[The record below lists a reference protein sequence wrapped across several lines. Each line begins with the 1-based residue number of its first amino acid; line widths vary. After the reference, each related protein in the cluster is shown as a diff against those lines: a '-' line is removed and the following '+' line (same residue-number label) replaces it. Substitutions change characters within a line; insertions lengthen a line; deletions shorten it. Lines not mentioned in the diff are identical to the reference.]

1 MEKLKEKNIQAEV
14 INCRFIKPMDLDYLS
29 NNFSRFSKVVTI
41 EEGVLDGGFGE
52 GVVSWSSANN
62 FKNDILNLGLPNDFV
77 DHGSRRDLLQEVKLD
92 SKSLYMKIMEFVNE

>member
-1 MEKLKEKNIQAEV
+1 M

-29 NNFSRFSKVVTI
+29 NNFSKFSKVVTI

-62 FKNDILNLGLPNDFV
+62 LKNDILNLGLPNDFV
-77 DHGSRRDLLQEVKLD
+77 DHGPRKDLLKEVKLD
-92 SKSLYMKIMEFVNE
+92 SESLYMKIMEFVNE